1 MFPVGNKSVFED
13 VADTDKIAAELSVSE
28 TEKTMLERVFGQVD

>member
-13 VADTDKIAAELSVSE
+13 VADTDKLWNFLYQRKLKKRQKGSIYE
-28 TEKTMLERVFGQVD
+28 VD

>member
-13 VADTDKIAAELSVSE
+13 VAIQIN
-28 TEKTMLERVFGQVD
+28 FGTFCIRKLKKRQKGSIYEVD